1 MRHVSLMVMCTAG
14 VLSTGSLAL
23 AQDPPQGPAKILQ
36 ILREEVKPGRS
47 TAHERLEAGYAKA
60 FKAAR
65 RSPYLAMS
73 TITGPSEAWFLVRF
87 DSYAALE
94 AENDAIEKDATL
106 TQALGQLDE
115 ADAAFRTGQRA
126 IIAEYREDLSYRPL
140 SNIGGIHYVDV
151 IIFRVRPGQVPTFEE
166 ARAISKKAHEQ
177 ANVDERWAVYEVGS
191 GMPAGTF
198 LMLFGHKSLAELD
211 TDPHTPAYR
220 EALGAEGRA
229 KVQKLTGDAVQSV
242 ETMTFKFSPKMSY
255 PPEWLVKAD
264 PDFWSPKTPAMSK
277 SVAPAKPPAQ

>member
-1 MRHVSLMVMCTAG
+1 MKHVPFLLLCAVG
-14 VLSTGSLAL
+14 VLSNGGLAL
-23 AQDPPQGPAKILQ
+23 AQDAPQGPAKILQ
-36 ILREEVKPGRS
+36 IFREEVKPGRS
-47 TAHERLEAGYAKA
+47 AAHERLEAGYARA

-73 TITGPSEAWFLVRF
+73 TIAGPNEAWFLVRF
-87 DSYAALE
+87 DSYAAME
-94 AENDAIEKDATL
+94 AENDAIEKDSTL

-126 IIAEYREDLSYRPL
+126 MIAEYREDLSYRPL
-140 SNIGGIHYVDV
+140 ENIGGIRYVDV

-177 ANVDERWAVYEVGS
+177 AKVDEHWAVYEIGS

-198 LMLFGHKSLAELD
+198 LMLFGYKTLGELD
-211 TDPHTPAYR
+211 TQPHNDAYR
-220 EALGAEGRA
+220 DALGAEGRA
-229 KVQKLTGDAVQSV
+229 KVQKLTGDSVQSI

-255 PPEWLVKAD
+255 PPAWLTKAD
-264 PDFWSPKTPAMSK
+264 PDFWSPKPPAMTK
-277 SVAPAKPPAQ
+277 SATPAKPPAQ